1 MSVMGTN
8 VKINIFE
15 TLLVTSANVN
25 KKNVAK
31 NFLNMTRYT
40 NFNMYLFSKIKT
52 VVGSGF
58 LMKSHT
64 IFITMHGFAF
74 SYISRIQVHVFVT
87 NTAFVANPVWE

>member
-1 MSVMGTN
+1 MELTMSVMGTN

-64 IFITMHGFAF
+64 IFTTQFH
-74 SYISRIQVHVFVT
+74 YK
-87 NTAFVANPVWE
+87 

>member
-15 TLLVTSANVN
+15 TLLVT
-25 KKNVAK
+25 
-31 NFLNMTRYT
+31 
-40 NFNMYLFSKIKT
+40 
-52 VVGSGF
+52 SGF